1 MSDCGKPGINW
12 NGSIPARE
20 RNPELVAFAEGFV
33 RLLKNEVSGVS
44 DEILRS
50 KYLRLRFQY
59 RRVMNV
65 ISEL

>member
-1 MSDCGKPGINW
+1 
-12 NGSIPARE
+12 
-20 RNPELVAFAEGFV
+20 V

-44 DEILRS
+44 DQISSFEVLEAQIP
-50 KYLRLRFQY
+50 Y